1 MEVLVLVLES
11 WTHRRRMAT
20 RCRWHRGMAWR
31 LCARKRASASWSRW
45 TTVTVL
51 DARGSG
57 DRTRAPLRGR
67 ARGSS
72 LSSALLPPFFT
83 AQSRLP
89 RVPRHGIRATRHQV
103 LLQCIRSHS
112 QHTVSRP
119 SPSSRSTREL
129 TGTPGSPCTFHLL
142 IMSLANESNTTS
154 ATDTPTCGS
163 HTSR

>member
-1 MEVLVLVLES
+1 MVLES

-31 LCARKRASASWSRW
+31 LCTRERASASWSRW

-57 DRTRAPLRGR
+57 DRTRAPWRGR
-67 ARGSS
+67 VRGSAWPSS
-72 LSSALLPPFFT
+72 LPPSALLSPFFA

-89 RVPRHGIRATRHQV
+89 RAPRHGIRATRHQV
-103 LLQCIRSHS
+103 LLQCIRPHS

-119 SPSSRSTREL
+119 SPSTRSFRREL
-129 TGTPGSPCTFHLL
+129 TGTPGPSSTPSLSL
-142 IMSLANESNTTS
+142 ISSL
-154 ATDTPTCGS
+154 
-163 HTSR
+163 